1 LHRSQDF
8 YATVALTEEDRVNKE
23 RAATIKSIKQLNL
36 VAKTEREARQGDLLV
51 TLRHHFKE
59 GYNIRSKMMT
69 ASVI

>member
-1 LHRSQDF
+1 M
-8 YATVALTEEDRVNKE
+8 NKE

-51 TLRHHFKE
+51 TLSHHFKE